1 MCSGVKVLSS
11 VEATSKSVWKSL
23 LFKLTKNLKRR
34 KTKRCHQVL
43 MNPMAD
49 PGEGPGGTATP
60 PPLPLSQGLDD
71 RAPPASQGLDP
82 ALNVYHV

>member
-11 VEATSKSVWKSL
+11 VEATSKSVWKSM
-23 LFKLTKNLKRR
+23 LFKLTKNLKKI

-43 MNPMAD
+43 MIS
-49 PGEGPGGTATP
+49 GGSRGGSGGAP
-60 PPLPLSQGLDD
+60 PSPLSQGLDD
-71 RAPPASQGLDP
+71 RAPPLSQGLVP

>member
-49 PGEGPGGTATP
+49 PGEGPGG
-60 PPLPLSQGLDD
+60 PLSQGLDD
-71 RAPPASQGLDP
+71 RAPPVPQDLDP